1 MKRASKLMR
10 MRGRRGVRNLAERS
24 EGKNKLPVFF
34 EAFEFE
40 MLDART
46 RGVTE
51 QRLSY

>member
-1 MKRASKLMR
+1 MR
-10 MRGRRGVRNLAERS
+10 MRGRRGVGNLAERS

-34 EAFEFE
+34 FFFEAFEFE

-46 RGVTE
+46 QGVTE

>member
-1 MKRASKLMR
+1 MR
-10 MRGRRGVRNLAERS
+10 MRGRRGVGNLAERS
-24 EGKNKLPVFF
+24 EGKNKLPVFVFVFFF

-46 RGVTE
+46 QGVTE